1 MCIFPYK
8 TKGKEIIILKKFG
21 NTKYMTIAVYVFLTL
36 LFAVVCVFIG
46 LRFDKTR
53 ELLSKFID
61 ICSPLIYGA
70 GFAYI
75 LNPLLR
81 FYEEILLKPRR
92 GTKSMS
98 HTLRRI
104 FSVILTFLSLGILLS
119 LFLWM
124 ILPHLTESITDLVDK
139 FPDYIASL
147 QSLADSIAAKGG
159 VLADAVET
167 ALTYINNFIDQSY
180 DLLKEYLPLITA
192 YLQTIA
198 GAVLDVVLGLVFA
211 VYFLFAKEN
220 LAAQTKK
227 VLHAIFSDKRYQ
239 SIIEVVTLANR
250 TFGRYFTGAILDS
263 LLVGIICFILM
274 TIVGLPYAS
283 LISVIIAV
291 TNIIPIFGPFIGA
304 IPSTVILFVANPLYA
319 VYFVIMILVLQQI
332 DGNIIVPK
340 IHGAS
345 TGLAPVWV
353 ISAITIMSG
362 FFGLIGMFIG
372 VPLFSVIYTVIKQRT
387 EHRLREK
394 NLTTKTV
401 DYATPEGR
409 AFFEKEEKPK
419 KDSCLTRI
427 SARLGKKKK

>member
-1 MCIFPYK
+1 M
-8 TKGKEIIILKKFG
+8 KKLG

-36 LFAVVCVFIG
+36 LFAVVCVFVGIH
-46 LRFDKTR
+46 FDKTR
-53 ELLSKFID
+53 ALLSKFVD
-61 ICSPLIYGA
+61 ICSPLIFGA

-81 FYEEILLKPRR
+81 FYEEVLLKPRR
-92 GTKSMS
+92 GKKSMS
-98 HTLRRI
+98 RTMRRI

-147 QSLADSIAAKGG
+147 QSLANTIAAKGG

-180 DLLKEYLPLITA
+180 DLLKEYLPLITD

-198 GAVLDVVLGLVFA
+198 VAVLDVVLGLVFA

-227 VLHAIFSDKRYQ
+227 ILHAIFSDKTYH
-239 SIIEVVTLANR
+239 SIIEIVTLANR

-263 LLVGIICFILM
+263 LLVGIICFIFMAIL
-274 TIVGLPYAS
+274 GLPYAS

-304 IPSTVILFVANPLYA
+304 IPSALILFVANPLYA
-319 VYFVIMILVLQQI
+319 IYFVIMILVLQQI

-372 VPLFSVIYTVIKQRT
+372 VPLFSVIYTIIKQRT
-387 EHRLREK
+387 ERRLREK
-394 NLTTKTV
+394 NLATATI
-401 DYATPEGR
+401 DYMSAEGR
-409 AFFEKEEKPK
+409 AFYEKEEKPK
-419 KDSCLTRI
+419 KPGIFIRMKM
-427 SARLGKKKK
+427 RFHKKKK

>member
-1 MCIFPYK
+1 M
-8 TKGKEIIILKKFG
+8 KKLG

-46 LRFDKTR
+46 IHFDRTR
-53 ELLSKFID
+53 ALLSKFID
-61 ICSPLIYGA
+61 ICSPLIFGA

-81 FYEEILLKPRR
+81 FYEEVLLKPRR
-92 GTKSMS
+92 GKKSLSRTM
-98 HTLRRI
+98 RRI

-139 FPDYIASL
+139 FPDYITSL
-147 QSLADSIAAKGG
+147 QSLANTIAAKGG

-180 DLLKEYLPLITA
+180 DLLKEYLPLITG

-198 GAVLDVVLGLVFA
+198 VAVLDVVLGLVFA

-227 VLHAIFSDKRYQ
+227 ILHAVFSDKMYH
-239 SIIEVVTLANR
+239 SIIEIVTLANR

-263 LLVGIICFILM
+263 LLVGIICFIFMAIL
-274 TIVGLPYAS
+274 GLPYAS

-304 IPSTVILFVANPLYA
+304 IPSALILFVANPLYA

-372 VPLFSVIYTVIKQRT
+372 VPLFSVIYTIIKQRT
-387 EHRLREK
+387 ERRLREK
-394 NLTTKTV
+394 NLATETV
-401 DYATPEGR
+401 SYMSDEGR
-409 AFFEKEEKPK
+409 AFYETEEKPK
-419 KDSCLTRI
+419 KPSIFSRMKTSLR
-427 SARLGKKKK
+427 KKK